1 MAKIL
6 VVDDNSQLNSML
18 KDVLESWDY
27 TVLLSEDGFSCL
39 DLARKEKPD
48 IILLD
53 IMLRGLS
60 GYEVCSEL
68 KKDPCTQEPAV
79 ILMTALSDVQ
89 SRIHGYGGG
98 ADIFLTQ
105 PITYDEIHVII
116 TQCLQ
121 RRQRHQ
127 SMEPRYAV
135 AETLN
140 GIFTLAA
147 GCPTPLN
154 ATKLAYCNKLLQ
166 SLHWTPEEEE
176 KARIVSMLFP
186 VNPLFQKADYGLE
199 QLLAAIQPLQMSA
212 WLTPAIRF
220 LAAPPD
226 GRDRFLPALERQH
239 CKKPAFL
246 ALLVAHYI
254 TLCKEN
260 GGDRRRIL
268 EVLRREPAACHYD
281 EEILHKLT
289 ELINAEI
296 VLETIG

>member
-1 MAKIL
+1 
-6 VVDDNSQLNSML
+6 ML

-48 IILLD
+48 VILLD

-68 KKDPCTQEPAV
+68 KKDPCTRETAV
-79 ILMTALSDVQ
+79 IMMTALSDVQ
-89 SRIHGYGGG
+89 SRIHGYSVG
-98 ADIFLTQ
+98 ADVFLTK
-105 PITYDEIHVII
+105 PINYDEIHVII
-116 TQCLQ
+116 AQCLQ

-127 SMEPRYAV
+127 SMESRYAV

-140 GIFTLAA
+140 YIFTMVT
-147 GCPTPLN
+147 GRPTPIN
-154 ATKLAYCNKLLQ
+154 ATKLVYCNKLLQ

-176 KARIVSMLFP
+176 KARIASMLVP
-186 VNPLFQKADYGLE
+186 IKPLFHEADYGLE
-199 QLLAAIQPLQMSA
+199 QLLAAIEPLKMSA
-212 WLTPAIRF
+212 WLTPTIRF

-226 GRDRFLPALERQH
+226 ERDKFLPGLEAQQ
-239 CKKPAFL
+239 CEKPAFP

-254 TLCKEN
+254 TLYNEN
-260 GGDRRRIL
+260 DGDRRKIL
-268 EVLRREPAACHYD
+268 EILRQETAAYHYD
-281 EEILHKLT
+281 EEIFHKLT